1 MCTSLCRLSAT
12 DSFIVAEQQ
21 RLVFLSL
28 KESVFSP
35 VEFNQLFFFFFG
47 GGWEGAFPSRIFFL
61 TYTLSS
67 ISWIH
72 TVTTELFFY
81 LNRHNTPVKNKHS
94 FTCERDWR
102 EHLKGY
108 HIYLTVFESAVG
120 RVNLYSVKPHG
131 RNSGARTA
139 LSAITC
145 SHSHKQ
151 DLQPP
156 IYTISLTGTF
166 PNNNRWSLV
175 GWKQN
180 TTLHLRDHAH
190 SLPFLLSSAIFFGL
204 LTFLCCTHNY
214 TYICLRISVLSVPSE
229 HETVWERQRAESC

>member
-1 MCTSLCRLSAT
+1 MS
-12 DSFIVAEQQ
+12 E
-21 RLVFLSL
+21 
-28 KESVFSP
+28 
-35 VEFNQLFFFFFG
+35 
-47 GGWEGAFPSRIFFL
+47 
-61 TYTLSS
+61 
-67 ISWIH
+67 
-72 TVTTELFFY
+72 TE
-81 LNRHNTPVKNKHS
+81 
-94 FTCERDWR
+94 R

-108 HIYLTVFESAVG
+108 HVYLTVSVG

-131 RNSGARTA
+131 GNSGAWTA

-166 PNNNRWSLV
+166 PNNNRWSPV

-190 SLPFLLSSAIFFGL
+190 WLL
-204 LTFLCCTHNY
+204 FLCLQPFSLVYWLSFAELT
-214 TYICLRISVLSVPSE
+214 TTPTFASVSDFFQSPVNTKLCENDKGLKVASSDMLSLMALIHGTPPLTTTRYSFVPNTCKAIQCE
-229 HETVWERQRAESC
+229 C